1 VRNPSRLLLY
11 CLLIICVIP
20 ASCSCSDDRPV
31 GNSLKPDRN
40 VDELIVDL
48 YRPDER
54 AKAAKRLLPFA
65 RFMVPKLTAEVTDVS
80 KDSAGEVE
88 ARIIML
94 EMLGRL
100 DREPKIDGLLI
111 RINRDSS
118 NPKELR
124 DAAADIARARASRRA
139 KKPESR

>member
-1 VRNPSRLLLY
+1 
-11 CLLIICVIP
+11 
-20 ASCSCSDDRPV
+20 
-31 GNSLKPDRN
+31 
-40 VDELIVDL
+40 
-48 YRPDER
+48 
-54 AKAAKRLLPFA
+54 
-65 RFMVPKLTAEVTDVS
+65 MVPKLTAEVTDVS